1 MLIVGGNSTFR
12 GAEPTW
18 ANACVGNNGNPGYVE
33 YSKGFSKA
41 ANLLINVVLQD
52 GGLKFN
58 VDDMV
63 YPVCFNM
70 RHSVELRLKGEVE
83 ELGKIAKKKGVK
95 IEFDSASSHD
105 IGNIWSFF
113 KSKSEFLD
121 YRFISINRL
130 IEPTIKDIASI
141 DATGQTFRYPVS
153 NESQKHLTDVSVIN
167 FVVLLHKFTEL
178 EKNLD
183 QLHVVSL
190 YLGEEY
196 GAGTFTNKL
205 NRPQIYKVAKQ
216 LPLKSTWGAGILGNI
231 KAKICAEY
239 VLSNN
244 DFGKVLN
251 IIKENHYLSTLIGE
265 PVPLLGVSDEQV
277 LAYLDYWVKLHPIDN
292 DAPDCEVYDFSELST
307 EKMLADMSNS
317 ARVWAEVWAD
327 VGASLTPEIVAGLR
341 ALFYFSRDKHYVEY
355 YKVIYDHELEEQR
368 HPGEMRRGFKHFLDK
383 TNGLENVIISLF
395 ALGRAELAEALLTE
409 HRPNYSFIEDARSG
423 ALFAYPD
430 YADY

>member
-1 MLIVGGNSTFR
+1 MGSNSTFR

-18 ANACVGNNGNPGYVE
+18 ANACVGNNGNPSYVE

-41 ANLLINVVLQD
+41 ANILINVVLQG

-58 VDDMV
+58 VDDMI

-70 RHSVELRLKGEVE
+70 RHSVELRLKGAIE
-83 ELGKIAKKKGVK
+83 ELGKIAKKKGLK

-105 IGNIWSFF
+105 IGNIWGFF
-113 KSKSEFLD
+113 KTTSELLD
-121 YRFISINRL
+121 YRFFPVNRL

-167 FVVLLHKFTEL
+167 FVVLLHKFSDL
-178 EKNLD
+178 EKNFD
-183 QLHVVSL
+183 QLHVVNL

-196 GAGTFTNKL
+196 SSGTFTNKL
-205 NRPQIYKVAKQ
+205 NRPQIYKVAKL
-216 LPLKSTWGAGILGNI
+216 LPLKSTWGSDVLSNI

-239 VLSNN
+239 ALSSN

-251 IIKENHYLSTLIGE
+251 KIKEHHYLSTLIGD
-265 PVPLLGVSDEQV
+265 PVPLLGVLDEQV
-277 LAYLDYWVKLHPIDN
+277 LDYLDYWVKLHPIDN
-292 DAPDCEVYDFSELST
+292 DAPDCEVFDFSEVST
-307 EKMLADMSNS
+307 EKMLADMSHS

-341 ALFYFSRDKHYVEY
+341 ALFYFSRDRNYAEY
-355 YKVIYDHELEEQR
+355 YKVIYDHELEGQR
-368 HPGEMRRGFKHFLDK
+368 HPGEMKRGFKHFLDK

-395 ALGRAELAEALLTE
+395 ALGRVELAEALLTK
-409 HRPNYSFIEDARSG
+409 HGPNYSFIEGARSG
-423 ALFAYPD
+423 ALFVYPD
-430 YADY
+430 FADY